1 MKPLRRN
8 KNWKLLTSIVLTLGV
23 LSGCTNEMDEVVM
36 QDGDIRITS
45 LDIKADEVLTR
56 AADANGYDGMVKT
69 TWAGGDELSLAIGD
83 FTGKARY
90 YYINENNKGWEILNA
105 DDTPVIGGIEFTKM
119 QMNEGIDVRASYSQ
133 NGVEDAY
140 NDVLLA
146 EETDRTRVGQVNF
159 KPRNDNPAAFTLA
172 LGLVHTKSYITVNL
186 TNEITGDVVQNV
198 QVVLRDAAGTTIET
212 PVTMKATGETT
223 FGCFA
228 EAAFIEKFVVSMRRS
243 DNTTYEI
250 EVYPLYGADNKGFAI
265 ETNHRYPFNITLTP
279 SNQTRAFS
287 SDAKGY
293 GVITFQGE

>member
-1 MKPLRRN
+1 MKTIKKYTVGLFAVAVA
-8 KNWKLLTSIVLTLGV
+8 LLC
-23 LSGCTNEMDEVVM
+23 GCTNEMDEVVM
-36 QDGDIRITS
+36 QDGEIRITS
-45 LDIKADEVLTR
+45 LDISTDGVLTR
-56 AADANGYDGMVKT
+56 AADANGYEGMIKT
-69 TWAGGDELSLAIGD
+69 TWAGGDELSLTIGD

-90 YYINENNKGWEILNA
+90 YYMDENNNGWEILNV
-105 DDTPVIGGIEFTKM
+105 DDTPVVGGIVFTKH
-119 QMNEGIDVRASYSQ
+119 QMNEGIDVHASYTKA
-133 NGVEDAY
+133 GVEAAY
-140 NDVLLA
+140 NDELLA
-146 EETDRTRVGQVNF
+146 EKNDGTRVGQVNF

-228 EAAFIEKFVVSMRRS
+228 ETAYIEKFVVSMLGS
-243 DNTTYEI
+243 DNTTYKI
-250 EVYPLYGADNKGFAI
+250 EVYLLYGADNKGFAI

-279 SNQTRAFS
+279 SNQTRAFG

-293 GVITFQGE
+293 GVITFQGR

>member
-1 MKPLRRN
+1 MKTI
-8 KNWKLLTSIVLTLGV
+8 KKYTVLFAVAVVL

-45 LDIKADEVLTR
+45 LDINTDGMLTR

-69 TWAGGDELSLAIGD
+69 TWAGGDELLLTIGD

-90 YYINENNKGWEILNA
+90 NYMNENNKGWEILNA

-133 NGVEDAY
+133 NGVDDAY

-146 EETDRTRVGQVNF
+146 EKTDRTRVGDVKF
-159 KPRNDNPAAFTLA
+159 TPRNDNPAAFTLA
-172 LGLVHTKSYITVNL
+172 LGLVHTKSCIAVNL

-198 QVVLRDAAGTTIET
+198 LVVLRDAAGVTIAT

-228 EAAFIEKFVVSMRRS
+228 EAAYIEKFVVSMLGS
-243 DNTTYEI
+243 DEKTYEI
-250 EVYPLYGADNKGFAI
+250 EVYPLYGADNKGFAVKAN
-265 ETNHRYPFNITLTP
+265 TRYPFKITLTP
-279 SNQTRAFS
+279 SNQTRAFGNA
-287 SDAKGY
+287 AKGY